1 MDEVGDARSVKL
13 LGQHLQAARKAAG
26 LTQQELCQHAGLS
39 YSTLAK
45 IERGAI
51 QSPSVFTIQS
61 IAQALGTTLDALLGN
76 AVQAG
81 TAATTPDKPAKKRS
95 KSGLRFVYFDVNGCL
110 VRFFHRAFTQIAAD
124 TNVPSDIV
132 ETAFWHYNDAACRG
146 EISLEQFNQLFA
158 ERIGVNSLDWQQ
170 YYLKAVDPIKEMHPL
185 LQWAAEHYHVGLLT
199 NIMPGFVEAMLKEG
213 LLPNI
218 HYSAIIDSSQVNVIK
233 PEPKIYEIA
242 TDKAGVQ
249 PGEILLVDD
258 SRSNLMAAEKMGWH
272 VLWFDDF
279 RPEDSI
285 KRISSSLEPEEGHAP
300 QPVIDTPTTSPQNDV
315 AQPGELPTIPQPQ
328 STAAW
333 SD

>member
-51 QSPSVFTIQS
+51 QAPSVFTIQS

-81 TAATTPDKPAKKRS
+81 TTSAVAPDKPAKKRS

-158 ERIGVNSLDWQQ
+158 ERIGVSALDWQQ

-218 HYSAIIDSSQVNVIK
+218 HYSAIIDSSQVKVIK

-242 TDKAGVQ
+242 TEKAGVQ

-285 KRISSSLEPEEGHAP
+285 KRISSSLEPEEGS
-300 QPVIDTPTTSPQNDV
+300 VIPQNDV
-315 AQPGELPTIPQPQ
+315 AQPLESPSTPQPQ
-328 STAAW
+328 PTAAW